1 MKAKWRA
8 SLRWTVVALLGLG
21 VAFYAWTQDTYAVDP
36 IAYASAL
43 ADRRVRIEERR
54 GYIVIEPA
62 VGEARRA
69 LLFYPGLRVEPRS
82 YVPKLAEVA
91 VATQTEIVVG
101 RPRLN
106 VAAFSISQADD
117 MRNVL
122 SRPAQTQVYVGGHS
136 LGGAM
141 ACLFAQGHAAE
152 LAGVVLLGT
161 YCGSDIANS
170 QLRVLSLIAENDM
183 IMPAE
188 TIEQHRAELPFDALV
203 VRVAGMRH
211 SQFGNY
217 GGQRGE
223 DPADIDD
230 GRARDAI
237 VSAMNDFFTSR

>member
-1 MKAKWRA
+1 MKARLRA
-8 SLRWTVVALLGLG
+8 GMRWTVVVLLALG
-21 VAFYAWTQDTYAVDP
+21 VTFYAWTQDTYAVDP
-36 IAYASAL
+36 MAYGSAL
-43 ADRRVRIEERR
+43 ADGRVRIQERR
-54 GYIVIEPA
+54 SYIVMKPA

-69 LLFYPGLRVEPRS
+69 LLFYPGLRVDPKA

-117 MRNVL
+117 MRQVL
-122 SRPAQTQVYVGGHS
+122 SHPAQMQVYVGGHS

-152 LAGVVLLGT
+152 LAGIVLFGT

-170 QLRVLSLIAENDM
+170 QLRVLNLIAAKDV

-188 TIEQHRAELPFDALV
+188 TIEQHRAELPIDALV
-203 VRVAGMRH
+203 VRVPGMRH

-217 GGQRGE
+217 GAQRGE

-230 GRARDAI
+230 GQARGAI
-237 VSAMNDFFTSR
+237 VSAMNEFLASR